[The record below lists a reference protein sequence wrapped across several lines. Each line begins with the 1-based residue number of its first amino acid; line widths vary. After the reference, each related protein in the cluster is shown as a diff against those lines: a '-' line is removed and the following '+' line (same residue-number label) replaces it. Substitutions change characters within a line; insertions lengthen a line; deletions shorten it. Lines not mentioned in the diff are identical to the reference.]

1 MGYDQGSCVTDGGR
15 LERTGRDRWIER
27 KAKRAPTSP
36 TAVFPLPSAV
46 AASIKGLAQSAVY
59 ICIYINIPPP
69 DLSTVL
75 GCFGVS
81 ARVFSNYRRHTSSRD
96 GDVRKSGNEVPASPA
111 GVCRHPVCI
120 DEQK

>member
-36 TAVFPLPSAV
+36 IAVFPLPPAV

-59 ICIYINIPPP
+59 ICIYMNIPPP
-69 DLSTVL
+69 DLSAV
-75 GCFGVS
+75 V
-81 ARVFSNYRRHTSSRD
+81 
-96 GDVRKSGNEVPASPA
+96 
-111 GVCRHPVCI
+111 
-120 DEQK
+120 